1 MEKRTNFNDLKQVV
15 LFLDEG
21 NNIAEP
27 YIIFAEDIIK
37 IQIKDIVKEV
47 YATPNDEIYEIDC
60 AKYFEIEFK
69 FNTNNIYEIA
79 RKIYAIDLDYKNNTS
94 DRYNIFKNEE
104 CKITVEFSPDLERV
118 LIIMRSTND

>member
-27 YIIFAEDIIK
+27 YIIFAEDIK
-37 IQIKDIVKEV
+37 NIQIKDIVKNV
-47 YATPNDEIYEIDC
+47 FVTPNDEIYEIDC

-69 FNTNNIYEIA
+69 FNTNNINEMA
-79 RKIYAIDLDYKNNTS
+79 SKIYAIDLDYKNNTS
-94 DRYNIFKNEE
+94 DRYNICENEE
-104 CKITVEFSPDLERV
+104 RKITVEFSPDLERV
-118 LIIMRSTND
+118 LIIMKSVND

>member
-27 YIIFAEDIIK
+27 YVIFAEDIIN

-47 YATPNDEIYEIDC
+47 FATPNNEIYEIDC
-60 AKYFEIEFK
+60 AKYFKIEFK
-69 FNTNNIYEIA
+69 FNTNNINEMA
-79 RKIYAIDLDYKNNTS
+79 SKIYAIDLDYKNNTS
-94 DRYNIFKNEE
+94 DRYNICENEE
-104 CKITVEFSPDLERV
+104 REITVEFSPDLERV